1 MSDVTVTIDLN
12 ADVGEG
18 FGRWRLGDD
27 DALLTIVTSANVACG
42 FHAGDPN
49 IMRRICSLA
58 VENGVRIG
66 AQVSYPDL
74 VGFGRRPMKISRSDL
89 TNDVLYQFGAL
100 DAFARA
106 AGGRVDYVKPHG
118 ALNNVCDTDAEQASA
133 VVDAIELFNASLP
146 LLALPGSQLQ
156 QQGEARSITVV
167 PEAYPDRAYR
177 GDGRLVSRSEPG
189 AVLDD
194 PELIAQRAVA
204 FATRH
209 RVTTVEGET
218 IRVQAQ
224 SLCLHGDN
232 DEAVASALAVQR
244 ALLAQGVVLASF
256 VGD

>member
-1 MSDVTVTIDLN
+1 MLEITATIDLN

-27 DALLTIVTSANVACG
+27 DALLGIVTSANVACG

-58 VENGVRIG
+58 VERGVRIG

-89 TNDVLYQFGAL
+89 ANDVLYQFGAL
-100 DAFARA
+100 EAFARA

-118 ALNNVCDTDAEQASA
+118 ALNNACDTDAEQASA
-133 VVDAIELFNASLP
+133 IVDAIELFDLSLP

-156 QQGEARSITVV
+156 RQGEARSLTVV

-177 GDGRLVSRSEPG
+177 GDGRLVSRIEPG

-194 PELIAQRAVA
+194 PELIAERAVA

-209 RVTTVEGET
+209 SVTTIEGEE
-218 IRVQAQ
+218 ICVQAR

-232 DEAVASALAVQR
+232 DEAVASAQAVRR
-244 ALLAQGVVLASF
+244 ALLAQGVALASF
-256 VGD
+256 VGS